1 MKKIL
6 PVLTFCLLLCFTF
19 LFFAV
24 RSSLAEDVSAVGVA
38 TYIPINETVENGDI
52 VSATDKGY
60 FLSTTEYDPQVIG
73 VVATTP
79 AIALKTSSE
88 QKGIP
93 VVNIGSTVVKVNGTN
108 GNIKRGD
115 FITTSRIKGT
125 GMKATRNGFIVGQA
139 LEDRSF
145 ANQNDTGLI
154 AISLNVHFL
163 QVPGSA
169 VNASIMQIFSITQLA
184 AYEEPLKVFKYV
196 VSAIVLFVSF
206 GAAFFIFSKAI
217 NTGIQALGRNPLAG
231 RMIQL
236 SIIFNVVLVIIIIM
250 AGIGIVWIFL
260 RL

>member
-6 PVLTFCLLLCFTF
+6 PVLTTSFLFCFIF

-24 RSSLAEDVSAVGVA
+24 RLSLAEDVSAVGVA
-38 TYIPINETVENGDI
+38 TYVPINEAVENGDI
-52 VSATDKGY
+52 ISATDKGN
-60 FLSTTEYDPQVIG
+60 FLSTTEYDPQAIG

-79 AIALKTSSE
+79 AIALKTSNE

-93 VVNIGSTVVKVNGTN
+93 VVNIGSTVVKVSGIN

-115 FITTSRIKGT
+115 FITTSRVKGV
-125 GMKATRNGFIVGQA
+125 GMKATRNGFIMGQA
-139 LEDRSF
+139 LEDHTF
-145 ANQNDTGLI
+145 ANKNDVGLV

-169 VNASIMQIFSITQLA
+169 VNTSIMQIFSITQLA

-196 VSAIVLFVSF
+196 ISAVVLFVSF
-206 GAAFFIFSKAI
+206 SAGFVIFSKAI